1 MKFLRGQQLI
11 AHNVPHPYTL
21 PRFISAAAVF
31 EGEVRTAIIS
41 LKYRNRRRLARPL
54 AGILSAA
61 VMHKHGGDV
70 PFDCVTW
77 APTTGGRRRQ
87 RGLDQSELIAR
98 HVASS
103 LRIPARSLLK
113 RMSHKT
119 QTHRTRHE
127 RLAGPIFRAHD
138 AAAGQRILIVDDV
151 TTTGATLHA
160 ARRAFR
166 LLGVELVECWAVA
179 ATPSR

>member
-1 MKFLRGQQLI
+1 MEFFKHHQEI
-11 AHNVPHPYTL
+11 AHIVPNTYSL
-21 PRFISAAAVF
+21 PRFVNAASVF

-54 AGILSAA
+54 AGILSSAILQEHA
-61 VMHKHGGDV
+61 GCV

-77 APTTGGRRRQ
+77 APTTRSRRRQ
-87 RGLDQSELIAR
+87 RGIDQSELIAR
-98 HVASS
+98 HVAST
-103 LRIPARSLLK
+103 LCIPARNLLK
-113 RMSHKT
+113 RMSRET

-127 RLAGPIFRAHD
+127 RLVGPVFRAHE
-138 AAAGQRILIVDDV
+138 AAVGQRILVVDDV

-160 ARRAFR
+160 SRRAFHR
-166 LLGVELVECWAVA
+166 IGAELVECWAVA

>member
-1 MKFLRGQQLI
+1 MKIFKRQRLI
-11 AHNVPHPYTL
+11 AHHVPHPYTL
-21 PRFISAAAVF
+21 PRFVNAAAIF
-31 EGEVRTAIIS
+31 EGEIRTAVIS

-54 AGILSAA
+54 AGVLSDA
-61 VMHKHGGDV
+61 VMNKHGGVV

-77 APTTGGRRRQ
+77 APTTRGRRRQ

-98 HVASS
+98 HVASA
-103 LRIPARSLLK
+103 LRIPARNLLK
-113 RMSHKT
+113 RMSHET

-127 RLAGPIFRAHD
+127 RLAGPVFRAHE

>member
-1 MKFLRGQQLI
+1 MKIFKRQRII
-11 AHNVPHPYTL
+11 AHSVPHPYTL
-21 PRFISAAAVF
+21 PRFVSAAAIF
-31 EGEVRTAIIS
+31 EGEIRTAIIS
-41 LKYRNRRRLARPL
+41 LKYRNHRRLARPL
-54 AGILSAA
+54 ANVLSEA
-61 VMHKHGGDV
+61 VVHKHGGVV

-77 APTTGGRRRQ
+77 APTTRGRRRQ

-98 HVASS
+98 HVASV
-103 LRIPARSLLK
+103 LRIPARNLLK
-113 RMSHKT
+113 RMSHET

-127 RLAGPIFRAHD
+127 RLTGPIFRAHE